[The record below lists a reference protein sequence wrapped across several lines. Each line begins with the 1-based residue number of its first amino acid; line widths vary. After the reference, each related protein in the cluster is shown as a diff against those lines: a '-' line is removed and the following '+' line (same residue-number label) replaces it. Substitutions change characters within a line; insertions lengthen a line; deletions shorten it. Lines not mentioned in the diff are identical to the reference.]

1 MAHVLAGRLARAWAD
16 THARWMPTRD
26 AAGLKE
32 GSAAAKPKVV
42 RGTREGL
49 DLKMQDLHRRRRRR
63 RSEKWPLPGRR
74 WWWLLRNHLPGT
86 NEGQVKRQSNCSQTA
101 SQTAVHRRSNSWQS
115 NGGQTS
121 VKQRSN
127 GGQTAVKWCDQDVNS
142 ARVGR

>member
-1 MAHVLAGRLARAWAD
+1 
-16 THARWMPTRD
+16 MPTRD

-86 NEGQVKRQSNCSQTA
+86 NEGQVKRQSNG
-101 SQTAVHRRSNSWQS
+101 SQTAVKRRSIV
-115 NGGQTS
+115 GQTAGS
-121 VKQRSN
+121 QTVVKRLSN
-127 GGQTAVKWCDQDVNS
+127 SDQTAVKRLSNGVT
-142 ARVGR
+142 RM